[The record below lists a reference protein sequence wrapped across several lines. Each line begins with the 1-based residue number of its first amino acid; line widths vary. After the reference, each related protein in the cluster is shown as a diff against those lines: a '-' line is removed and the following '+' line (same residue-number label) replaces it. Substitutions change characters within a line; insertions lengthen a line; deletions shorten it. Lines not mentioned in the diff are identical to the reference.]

1 MNSTS
6 TINRRD
12 FIKLSA
18 TTGIE
23 LVIGFH
29 LPFKSLLAIERIKT
43 PQFLTPN
50 VWLSIDQ
57 SGIATVTVS
66 RCEMGQK
73 IWTSLPMI
81 VAEELEADWSRVRVT
96 QGDFNRSAYG
106 SQTTGGS
113 ASIRT
118 SYDNLRKAGAVA
130 REMLIA
136 AAAEIW
142 NVPASSCRAENS
154 TVILVSGKKKLD
166 YGELVET
173 ASRLKVP
180 GEVPLK
186 DPDNFKIIGKSIKSV
201 DAGTRVDGSA
211 IFGYDFQLPG
221 ALIAAVEH
229 CPVFGG
235 KVKQFDDTEAK
246 LVPGVKHVVQIKS
259 GVAVVADNTW
269 ASLQGR
275 KALKITWDEGLNAN
289 LSSEEISRTIRE
301 NSRDR
306 GTVIRDDGEPQKVLT
321 GTENKHEAV
330 YELPYLDHAP
340 MEPLNC
346 TADVRDDSCE
356 IWVSTQRPS
365 RAHRAGM
372 EITGLPAESV
382 KVHIQLIGGAF
393 GRRLYND
400 YVWDA
405 VEISKIL
412 RVPVKVIRTR
422 DEDLQHGFYRP
433 ASYHKVRGSLD
444 TKGYPNVWIHRIS
457 GSCPYEGLLTMGAA
471 EMPYAIPNVQV
482 DYVTSD
488 ITIPVGA
495 WRSVSH
501 TQNAFVN
508 ECFIDELAEIA
519 GKDPY
524 RFRRDL
530 LQEHPRLLGVLDLAA
545 EKAGWGKQRNSH
557 YQGIAVHAS
566 FHSYAAVVSE
576 VSVDAKGN
584 LNIDKIIC
592 AIDCGTIINPD
603 GVKSQMEGGVVL
615 ALTATLYGAITFKNG
630 RVQQS
635 NYHNYK
641 LLKMK
646 NMPRIETFIVPSTE
660 SPTGVGEVLVPP
672 TPPALINAISAAT
685 GKRIRKLPIR
695 TGDYGFSF
703 R

>member
-1 MNSTS
+1 MSNVSP
-6 TINRRD
+6 INRRD

-18 TTGIE
+18 TTGIG

-29 LPFKSLLAIERIKT
+29 LPFKSLLAIERIET
-43 PQFLTPN
+43 PQFFTPN

-142 NVPASSCRAENS
+142 DVPASSCRAENS
-154 TVILVSGKKKLD
+154 TVMHVSSQKKLD

-186 DPDNFKIIGKSIKSV
+186 DPENFKIIGKSIKSV
-201 DAGTRVDGSA
+201 DAETRVDGSA

-221 ALIAAVEH
+221 VLIAAVEH

-235 KVKQFDDTEAK
+235 KVKQFDDTVAK

-275 KALKITWDEGLNAN
+275 KALKITWDEGSNAH

-306 GTVIRDDGEPQKVLT
+306 GTVIRDDGKPQKVLT
-321 GTENKHEAV
+321 GTENKHKAV

-372 EITGLPAESV
+372 EITGLPAKSV
-382 KVHIQLIGGAF
+382 KVHIQLMGGAF

-545 EKAGWGKQRNSH
+545 KKAGWGKQRNGH

-576 VSVDAKGN
+576 VSVDTKGN

-592 AIDCGTIINPD
+592 AIDCGTVVNPD

-615 ALTATLYGAITFKNG
+615 ALTAALYGAITFKNG

-646 NMPRIETFIVPSTE
+646 NMPRVETFIVPSTK

>member
-1 MNSTS
+1 MSNISS
-6 TINRRD
+6 INRRD

-18 TTGIE
+18 KSGIG
-23 LVIGFH
+23 LIIGFH
-29 LPFKSLLAIERIKT
+29 IPFKSLLAIETSET
-43 PQFLTPN
+43 PAFFTPN
-50 VWLSIDQ
+50 VWLSINQ

-81 VAEELEADWSRVRVT
+81 VAEELEAEWSRVRVT
-96 QGDFNRSAYG
+96 QGDYNRSAYG

-142 NVPASSCRAENS
+142 DVPASSCRAENS
-154 TVILVSGKKKLD
+154 TIIHLPSKKKLD

-180 GEVPLK
+180 EEILLK
-186 DPDNFKIIGKSIKSV
+186 DPDDFKIIGKSIKSV
-201 DAGTRVDGSA
+201 DAETRVDGSA

-221 ALIAAVEH
+221 MLIASVAH

-235 KVKQFDDTEAK
+235 KVKRFDDTAAK
-246 LVPGVKHVVQIKS
+246 LVPGVRHVVEINS
-259 GVAVVADNTW
+259 GVAVVANNTW
-269 ASLQGR
+269 AALRGR
-275 KALKITWDEGLNAN
+275 KALKITWDEGPNAD
-289 LSSEEISRTIRE
+289 LSSENISQTIRE
-301 NSRDR
+301 NIQDQ
-306 GTVIRDDGEPQKVLT
+306 GTGIRDDGKPKKVLT
-321 GTENKHEAV
+321 GAENKHEAV

-346 TADVRDDSCE
+346 TADVRDDVCE
-356 IWVSTQRPS
+356 IWTSTQRPS
-365 RAHRAGM
+365 GAHRAGM
-372 EITGLPAESV
+372 EITGLPAKSV
-382 KVHIQLIGGAF
+382 KVHILLIGGAF

-400 YVWDA
+400 VVWDA
-405 VEISKIL
+405 VEISKNLGI
-412 RVPVKVIRTR
+412 PIKVIRTR
-422 DEDLQHGFYRP
+422 DEDIQHGFYRP
-433 ASYHKVRGSLD
+433 ASYHKLQGSLD
-444 TKGYPNVWIHRIS
+444 TKKYPNVWIHRIS
-457 GSCPYEGLLTMGAA
+457 GSCPDEGLLTMGAA

-524 RFRRDL
+524 RFRRNF
-530 LQEHPRLLGVLDLAA
+530 LQEYPRLLGVLDLAA
-545 EKAGWGKQRNSH
+545 EKADWGKQRNDH

-576 VSVDAKGN
+576 VSVDSKGN
-584 LNIDKIIC
+584 LNIDKIVC
-592 AIDCGTIINPD
+592 AIDCGIVINPD

-615 ALTATLYGAITFKNG
+615 ALTAALYGAITFKNG

-641 LLKMK
+641 LLTMK
-646 NMPRIETFIVPSTE
+646 NMPRVETFIVSSTE

-695 TGDYGFSF
+695 SGDYGFSL

>member
-1 MNSTS
+1 MSNVSP
-6 TINRRD
+6 INRRD

-18 TTGIE
+18 TTGIG

-29 LPFKSLLAIERIKT
+29 LPFKSLLAIERIET
-43 PQFLTPN
+43 PQFFTPN

-142 NVPASSCRAENS
+142 DVPASSCRAENS
-154 TVILVSGKKKLD
+154 TVMHVSSQKKLD

-186 DPDNFKIIGKSIKSV
+186 DPENFKIIGKSIKSV
-201 DAGTRVDGSA
+201 DAETRVDGSA

-221 ALIAAVEH
+221 VLIAAVEH

-235 KVKQFDDTEAK
+235 KVKQFDDTVAK

-269 ASLQGR
+269 ASPQGR
-275 KALKITWDEGLNAN
+275 KALKITWDEGSNTH

-306 GTVIRDDGEPQKVLT
+306 GTVIRDDGKPQKVLT
-321 GTENKHEAV
+321 GTENKHKAV

-372 EITGLPAESV
+372 EITGLPAKSV
-382 KVHIQLIGGAF
+382 KVHIQLMGGAF

-545 EKAGWGKQRNSH
+545 KKAGWGKQRNGH

-576 VSVDAKGN
+576 VSVDTKGN

-592 AIDCGTIINPD
+592 AIDCGTVVNPD

-615 ALTATLYGAITFKNG
+615 ALTAALYGAITFKNG

-646 NMPRIETFIVPSTE
+646 NMPRVETFIVPSTK

>member
-1 MNSTS
+1 MSSTAS
-6 TINRRD
+6 INRRD

-18 TTGIE
+18 TTGIG

-29 LPFKSLLAIERIKT
+29 LPFKSLWASET
-43 PQFLTPN
+43 SAAPQLFAPN

-57 SGIATVTVS
+57 SGITTITVS

-81 VAEELEADWSRVRVT
+81 VTEELEADWSRIRVT
-96 QGDFNRSAYG
+96 QGDYNRSAYG

-118 SYDNLRKAGAVA
+118 SYDNLRKAGAIA
-130 REMLIA
+130 REMLIT

-142 NVPASSCRAENS
+142 NVSADSCRAENS
-154 TVILVSGKKKLD
+154 TVVHVSGKKKLD
-166 YGELVET
+166 YGELVEK

-180 GEVPLK
+180 EEVSLK
-186 DPDNFKIIGKSIKSV
+186 DPADFKIIGQSIKSV
-201 DAGTRVDGSA
+201 DADTRVDGRA
-211 IFGYDFQLPG
+211 VFGYDFQLPG
-221 ALIAAVEH
+221 MLFAVVAH

-235 KVKQFDDTEAK
+235 RVKRFDDTAAK
-246 LVPGVKHVVQIKS
+246 LVPGVKHVVEINS

-269 ASLQGR
+269 AALQGR
-275 KALKITWDEGLNAN
+275 KALKITWDEGPNAT
-289 LSSEEISRTIRE
+289 LSSDGISRTIRE
-301 NSRDR
+301 KIQEQ
-306 GTVIRDDGEPQKVLT
+306 GTVIRKDGEPQKVLAD
-321 GTENKHEAV
+321 TENKHEAL

-346 TADVRDDSCE
+346 AADVRDDVCE
-356 IWVSTQRPS
+356 IWTSTQRPS

-372 EITGLPAESV
+372 EITGLPAKSV
-382 KVHIQLIGGAF
+382 KVHILLMGGAF

-400 YVWDA
+400 FVWDA
-405 VEISKIL
+405 VEISKNL
-412 RVPVKVIRTR
+412 RIPVKVIRTR

-433 ASYHKVRGSLD
+433 ASCHKVRGSLN
-444 TKGYPNVWIHRIS
+444 TRGYPNVWIHRIS

-471 EMPYAIPNVQV
+471 EMPYAIQNVQV

-488 ITIPVGA
+488 IKIPVGA

-524 RFRRDL
+524 HFRRDL
-530 LQEHPRLLGVLDLAA
+530 LSGHPRLLGALDLAA
-545 EKAGWGKQRNSH
+545 EKANWGEQPGDR

-576 VSVDAKGN
+576 VSVDAQGN
-584 LNIDKIIC
+584 LKTDKIIC
-592 AIDCGTIINPD
+592 AIDCGTVVNPD

-615 ALTATLYGAITFKNG
+615 ALTAAIYGAITFKNG

-641 LLKMK
+641 LLTMK
-646 NMPRIETFIVPSTE
+646 NTPHIEAFIVPSTE
-660 SPTGVGEVLVPP
+660 SPTGVGELLVPP

-695 TGDYGFSF
+695 AGDYGFSV